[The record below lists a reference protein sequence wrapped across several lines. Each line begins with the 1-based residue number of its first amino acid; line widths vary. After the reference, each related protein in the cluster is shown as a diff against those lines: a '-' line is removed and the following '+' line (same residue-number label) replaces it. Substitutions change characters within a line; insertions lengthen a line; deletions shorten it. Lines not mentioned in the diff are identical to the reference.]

1 MSPNEPARRQT
12 DLAGVKLMLGW
23 VRAAGFDSILATG
36 NDAVETW
43 RVRARCLHAP
53 EAALT
58 FCVLMLLAASQAT
71 PGPRVQRISSH
82 TLAQSAHTR
91 HAQLIGWYVI
101 AARQPHSAS
110 PPQPRAAARQTRN
123 LDPQRKWRRYCPK
136 TRVRVHAVALQPSS
150 LSRPWPCV
158 SLACLRRL
166 RCSRGV

>member
-82 TLAQSAHTR
+82 TLAHPSRATHCR
-91 HAQLIGWYVI
+91 SPA
-101 AARQPHSAS
+101 SAS

-136 TRVRVHAVALQPSS
+136 TRVRVHAV
-150 LSRPWPCV
+150 RP
-158 SLACLRRL
+158 LRFITHFKSQV
-166 RCSRGV
+166 CI

>member
-82 TLAQSAHTR
+82 TLAHPSRTTHCRSPA
-91 HAQLIGWYVI
+91 
-101 AARQPHSAS
+101 SAS
-110 PPQPRAAARQTRN
+110 PPQAQPRACEHGRREISTPKENGVAIV
-123 LDPQRKWRRYCPK
+123 QR
-136 TRVRVHAVALQPSS
+136 LE
-150 LSRPWPCV
+150 CV
-158 SLACLRRL
+158 STPCHGERSGWTL
-166 RCSRGV
+166 RGVGWTLRSVG

>member
-71 PGPRVQRISSH
+71 PGPRVQSAKNIISH
-82 TLAQSAHTR
+82 ACAPVTR
-91 HAQLIGWYVI
+91 TSLPFA
-101 AARQPHSAS
+101 
-110 PPQPRAAARQTRN
+110 
-123 LDPQRKWRRYCPK
+123 
-136 TRVRVHAVALQPSS
+136 S
-150 LSRPWPCV
+150 LSLPTSAACRSTADEKSRPPKKMA
-158 SLACLRRL
+158 SLL
-166 RCSRGV
+166 SKD